1 MFAETDPAIAEPG
14 TIAPLPAPVPIV
26 DKAQAR
32 ADLITTVGLAV
43 IAMFFAALILKIA
56 MRYRLQIDE
65 PDDCNASVSMSSFR
79 EMYESGEITQ
89 DEYDRLRDKLA
100 AKIKGEVS
108 KSNPSRLPKVTPKP
122 PIVPP
127 PVGSDGPPPPPETV

>member
-14 TIAPLPAPVPIV
+14 TIAPLPAPVSIN
-26 DKAQAR
+26 KAQGR
-32 ADLITTVGLAV
+32 IDLINTVG
-43 IAMFFAALILKIA
+43 IAFAGLIVAALLLKIA
-56 MRYRLQIDE
+56 TRYRRQIDA

-100 AKIKGEVS
+100 AKIKGEVG

-122 PIVPP
+122 PVVPP